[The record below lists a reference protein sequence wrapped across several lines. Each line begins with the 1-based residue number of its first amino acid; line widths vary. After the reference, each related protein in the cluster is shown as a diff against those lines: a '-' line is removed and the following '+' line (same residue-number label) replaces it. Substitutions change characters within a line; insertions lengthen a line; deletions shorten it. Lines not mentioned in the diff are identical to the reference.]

1 MTDNEIVEHIKN
13 NKNDKILVTLYKNL
27 PMIRKM
33 ILTNGGKVEDAE
45 DVFQEALVVLCMNVK
60 KPDFKLTSQLSTY
73 LYSICRFMWKDEL
86 KKKNKMNFTYVD
98 TIKDTID
105 ENAIEEAIRK
115 EEESKMAENI
125 INSLGDRCKELLAL
139 FYTGQMK
146 LKDIAVKMGYNS
158 EATAKN
164 QKYKCLE
171 TAKKNLRASQINLS
185 INSI

>member
-33 ILTNGGKVEDAE
+33 ILSNGGKVEDAE
-45 DVFQEALVVLCMNVK
+45 DIFQEALVVLCMNVK
-60 KPDFKLTSQLSTY
+60 KPDFKLTSRLSTY

-86 KKKNKMNFTYVD
+86 KKKNKMNFSYVD

-105 ENAIEEAIRK
+105 ENAIEEEIEK
-115 EEESKMAENI
+115 EEQNKVAENV
-125 INSLGDRCKELLAL
+125 INSLGYRCKELLEL

-146 LKDIAVKMGYNS
+146 LKDIAIKMGYSS

-164 QKYKCLE
+164 QKYKCIE
-171 TAKKNLRASQINLS
+171 AAKKNLKEAQV
-185 INSI
+185 NSSLNTI